1 MNDLEK
7 RRILVVEDE
16 IFVALDIAASVE
28 DANGTVIGPVGSV
41 RQALDLINKHEVD
54 AAILDVD
61 LIDGNVEPVLDRL
74 KKANTFV
81 VIHTGGGLPAK
92 LAARYPGIPVF
103 HKPIAPTVLTRTLA
117 SAFTS
122 VTDSRAADR
131 A

>member
-1 MNDLEK
+1 MNDLEQ

-16 IFVALDIAASVE
+16 IFVALDVAASVE

>member
-1 MNDLEK
+1 MNDLEQ

-16 IFVALDIAASVE
+16 IFVALDVAASVE

-41 RQALDLINKHEVD
+41 RQALDLINTHKVD

-117 SAFTS
+117 SAFAS
-122 VTDSRAADR
+122 VTDSRAAGS